1 MWYRKCYVRAW
12 LYVTLLPS
20 HDRNFVQL
28 LNYQHRLPVKNI
40 WPGCCAPGSCMT
52 VWRQPLRRL
61 SHAFGQSSWHA
72 PWAASKGDWQTLLL
86 ITCSRISQI
95 STLNFLATWGKQKA
109 SMIKPIQT
117 WTFPALLRLDD
128 HLTVWRDWKKTKGES
143 RSEKHFEQTL
153 SSVVSSPALAVYF
166 MKSLRSSWYFMI
178 LWTGLM
184 R

>member
-61 SHAFGQSSWHA
+61 SHAFGQSSWDA

-95 STLNFLATWGKQKA
+95 STLNFLATWGKQIA

-117 WTFPALLRLDD
+117 WTFPTLLRLDD

-143 RSEKHFEQTL
+143 RSEKHLEQTL

-166 MKSLRSSWYFMI
+166 TKSLRSSWYFMI